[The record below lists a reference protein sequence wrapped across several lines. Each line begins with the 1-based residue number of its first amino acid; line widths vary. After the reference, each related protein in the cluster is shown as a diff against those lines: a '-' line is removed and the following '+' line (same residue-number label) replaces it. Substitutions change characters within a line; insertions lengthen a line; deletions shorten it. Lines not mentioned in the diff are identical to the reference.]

1 MEREKDIEAR
11 VKKGIEDAGGLFF
24 KFTSPGNDGVPDRIA
39 VLPGRTVYVELKTK
53 TGRLSKLQRY
63 QIGRLLKLRHRS
75 LKRKTKGK
83 LLTNAANRRSIYTT
97 FRKESCMTHT
107 NCSSSSSSCSGSWW
121 VL

>member
-53 TGRLSKLQRY
+53 TGKLSKLQRY
-63 QIGRLLKLRHRS
+63 QIGRLLRLRQQVCVVRGMEAAECFIFDMRAGLLNS
-75 LKRKTKGK
+75 IDYGPKGWK
-83 LLTNAANRRSIYTT
+83 ALEAEGGDDL
-97 FRKESCMTHT
+97 
-107 NCSSSSSSCSGSWW
+107 
-121 VL
+121 

>member
-1 MEREKDIEAR
+1 MEREKDIETR

-63 QIGRLLKLRHRS
+63 QIDRLLKAAGLCRERDGGGGVLYLRHEGRPAELDRLRPEWMERPGS
-75 LKRKTKGK
+75 G
-83 LLTNAANRRSIYTT
+83 RR
-97 FRKESCMTHT
+97 
-107 NCSSSSSSCSGSWW
+107 
-121 VL
+121 